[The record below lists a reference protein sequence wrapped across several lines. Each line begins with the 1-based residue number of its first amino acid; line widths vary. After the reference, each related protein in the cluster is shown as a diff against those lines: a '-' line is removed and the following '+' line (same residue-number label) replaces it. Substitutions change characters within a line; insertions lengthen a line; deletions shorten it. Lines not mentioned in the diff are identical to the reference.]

1 MLNMTMDRLVNRTY
15 SVLLALLLTLAL
27 AGCRQ
32 EPLPESGDAIRF
44 SVSDASAVSLMT
56 KAEGDLTDKQSLIA
70 NDSKVKLYGSY
81 DKNTSTAIFSGD
93 ELTCKIAGDVV
104 SWSYGAPVRFWDK
117 QYTFDF
123 RAVFPTTADIQ
134 SGSSSASVVVNFG
147 TTETNGDYDLMV
159 ASAPGIKASEQMA
172 KDDKTV
178 SLKFLHACAA
188 VRVMFNDPN
197 VVVPAE
203 GDDPTYNYTLQSFKL
218 VGLHKGGTL
227 AYTGDS
233 SASGATVS
241 GWTLDE
247 SATDLFAW
255 SAGTPWGVPKEHTA
269 FGGWHYVV
277 PQSVDGAKLVFTYKV
292 GNEVMPLTLDL
303 KTSAIESWDPGKAYT
318 YKVTILAHSIDF
330 TVSCEA
336 WTTVDDVVIGPI
348 G

>member
-1 MLNMTMDRLVNRTY
+1 MTMDRLVNRTY
-15 SVLLALLLTLAL
+15 SVILALLLTLAL

-56 KAEGDLTDKQSLIA
+56 KAEGDPTNRESLIA
-70 NDSKVKLYGSY
+70 TGSQVKLFGSY
-81 DKNTSTAIFSGD
+81 DKNTSTTIFNGD
-93 ELTCKIAGDVV
+93 LLTCTVDDLDKAT
-104 SWSYGAPVRFWDK
+104 WSYGDPIRYWDK

-134 SGSSSASVVVNFG
+134 SGSNSSSVVVNFG
-147 TTETNGDYDLMV
+147 TTATNGDYDLMV

-172 KDDKTV
+172 KTDKTV

-188 VRVMFNDPN
+188 VRVLFRDENA
-197 VVVPAE
+197 VVPAE

-218 VGLHKGGTL
+218 TGLRKGGTL
-227 AYTGDS
+227 TYTGDS
-233 SASGATVS
+233 SVDEAAVS

-247 SATDLFAW
+247 SATDLFSW
-255 SAGTPWGVPKEHTA
+255 SAGTAWGVPKEYTA
-269 FGGWHYVV
+269 FGGWHYVA
-277 PQSVDGAKLVFTYKV
+277 PQPLDGAKLVFTYKV
-292 GNEVMPLTLDL
+292 GDEVMPVTLDL